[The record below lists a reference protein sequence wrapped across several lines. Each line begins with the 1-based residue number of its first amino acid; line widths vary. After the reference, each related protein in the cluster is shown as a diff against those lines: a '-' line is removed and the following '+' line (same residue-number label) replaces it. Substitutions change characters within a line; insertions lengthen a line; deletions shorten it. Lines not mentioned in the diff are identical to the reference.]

1 MSSLLSF
8 LSPQKIEESLPEK
21 VMPLPVKSA
30 SVVQSRMR
38 SRYIPT
44 SGSTYSAPSG
54 AKIIQFR
61 ITGNDYLDLSTACL
75 HFRFQNG
82 STAPASALLQ
92 EGAFSVIQRV
102 RTSLN
107 SVIVEDTDNAHIC
120 AHTKVL
126 NSFPREQYESA
137 LGQYMGL
144 YKKSRSLGTTYPP
157 ALANI
162 IAQVSG
168 YYNATE
174 IEGTNGSSFYVPLT
188 LIASSTS
195 MKQFL
200 PLRNV
205 GNIELTFFLEDA
217 SACLYG
223 VGGVTGAKYTMTDVS
238 LEVDTVQLNNVV
250 VEMMDRLA
258 SDTSDDGGITITV
271 PSTVS
276 QSINYDGSGEKT
288 ISISR
293 GTTSLTQLTLAKRLQ
308 TQVGTS
314 ANQSLS
320 SFQCFGQT
328 ASQIRLGSKLFPT
341 TKTDSLARAF
351 TETAHAYGGLN
362 NVDAHSL
369 VSRRDYEVASDSDQG
384 AFTYSYNFRRVL
396 TTAMDLDGENTIQ
409 SGSIIQYTVADNA
422 GAPVTLTAVIESLRY
437 VELKGSAVNVVGL

>member
-1 MSSLLSF
+1 
-8 LSPQKIEESLPEK
+8 
-21 VMPLPVKSA
+21 
-30 SVVQSRMR
+30 
-38 SRYIPT
+38 
-44 SGSTYSAPSG
+44 
-54 AKIIQFR
+54 
-61 ITGNDYLDLSTACL
+61 
-75 HFRFQNG
+75 
-82 STAPASALLQ
+82 
-92 EGAFSVIQRV
+92 
-102 RTSLN
+102 
-107 SVIVEDTDNAHIC
+107 
-120 AHTKVL
+120 
-126 NSFPREQYESA
+126 
-137 LGQYMGL
+137 MGL